1 MEGEG
6 LKMKAIRNSLRQE
19 ALNLIPLYTNL
30 KKMNL
35 SMDDID
41 KQLAPNIQKCAKK
54 FVRHKTMQLKLEF
67 TYIGQEYNQLGRQI
81 NEEERNNIK
90 IDDQKYL
97 QYSIIGLE
105 YKTLEKALE
114 IKKIQNRN
122 VPDTPIETN
131 LIEHGLFSAGSH
143 SKKVMRTKYTTGVVQ
158 QTRNGFRRLTYENS
172 AGVFLGTFDARV
184 LAGLT
189 KLYFEKGM
197 HQQFSFNFNE
207 LAKEMDTVPSGKEY
221 MELYESLI
229 NISRTQIIME
239 EYYSP
244 GNKVRQRTSLYHPI
258 DTLTFVLREGEEV
271 GRERAATVSFH
282 ELIHQSLQQ
291 GNFLTMNVV
300 LFNDFLKPTTKILYV
315 NMINSAAQNI
325 TSYNVETLTQHLNL
339 QTANRSLL
347 VSNILEAF
355 EELKNMDVINSYE
368 VVYGQRKSVQFI
380 NFVPGDL
387 LQIQSQQ
394 LQGKFD
400 IILTHDER
408 PQPH

>member
-1 MEGEG
+1 
-6 LKMKAIRNSLRQE
+6 
-19 ALNLIPLYTNL
+19 
-30 KKMNL
+30 
-35 SMDDID
+35 
-41 KQLAPNIQKCAKK
+41 
-54 FVRHKTMQLKLEF
+54 
-67 TYIGQEYNQLGRQI
+67 
-81 NEEERNNIK
+81 
-90 IDDQKYL
+90 
-97 QYSIIGLE
+97 
-105 YKTLEKALE
+105 
-114 IKKIQNRN
+114 
-122 VPDTPIETN
+122 
-131 LIEHGLFSAGSH
+131 
-143 SKKVMRTKYTTGVVQ
+143 
-158 QTRNGFRRLTYENS
+158 
-172 AGVFLGTFDARV
+172 
-184 LAGLT
+184 
-189 KLYFEKGM
+189 
-197 HQQFSFNFNE
+197 
-207 LAKEMDTVPSGKEY
+207 
-221 MELYESLI
+221 
-229 NISRTQIIME
+229 ME

-282 ELIHQSLQQ
+282 NLIHQSLQQ

-387 LQIQSQQ
+387 LQIQSQT

>member
-1 MEGEG
+1 MEGVRK
-6 LKMKAIRNSLRQE
+6 KMKAIRNSLRQE
-19 ALNLIPLYTNL
+19 VLNLIPVYTNL

-35 SMDDID
+35 SIDDID
-41 KQLAPNIQKCAKK
+41 KQIAPNIQQSAKK

-67 TYIGQEYNQLGRQI
+67 TYIGQEYNQMGRQI
-81 NEEERNNIK
+81 NDEERNNIK
-90 IDDQKYL
+90 IDEQKYL
-97 QYSIIGLE
+97 QYSIVELE
-105 YKTLEKALE
+105 YKTLAKALE

-143 SKKVMRTKYTTGVVQ
+143 TKKVMRKKYSTGVVQ

-189 KLYFEKGM
+189 KLYFENGM
-197 HQQFSFNFNE
+197 QQQFSFNFSE

-221 MELYESLI
+221 MELHESLK

-244 GNKVRQRTSLYHPI
+244 GNKVRQRTSMYHPI
-258 DTLTFVLREGEEV
+258 DTLTFILREGEEE
-271 GRERAATVSFH
+271 GKERAATVSFH
-282 ELIHQSLQQ
+282 NLIHQSLQS
-291 GNFLTMNVV
+291 GNFLSMNVV

-315 NMINSAAQNI
+315 NLINSAAQNI
-325 TSYNVETLTQHLNL
+325 TSYNLETLTQHLNL

-355 EELKNMDVINSYE
+355 EELRNMDVISSYD
-368 VVYGQRKSVQFI
+368 VVYGPRKSVQFI

-387 LQIQSQQ
+387 LQIQSQAS
-394 LQGKFD
+394 QGKSEL
-400 IILTHDER
+400 ILTHDDGPR
-408 PQPH
+408 PH